1 MNDVKISNID
11 FMAKQA
17 KSTSAPS
24 AESGERGRELDASSA
39 SSGATL
45 ANNAVSEGQRASNAE
60 QAEKDGAASKEESV
74 QGAVAQ
80 LNDYVQNVQR
90 DLQFKLD
97 DDSGKTV
104 VTVIDRETAE
114 VVRQIPDEMAL
125 KLAQK
130 LQQDE
135 PLSLI
140 DAKV

>member
-17 KSTSAPS
+17 KSTSAPTV
-24 AESGERGRELDASSA
+24 ESGERGREFDA
-39 SSGATL
+39 T
-45 ANNAVSEGQRASNAE
+45 AVNQQSNA
-60 QAEKDGAASKEESV
+60 QDVSAARAAEKSERSEEGV

-104 VTVIDRETAE
+104 VTVIDRETSE